1 MPDRLGPI
9 FLWRQRLLK
18 FITTHG
24 WIPRKPVYLAAGLLI
39 MAAVLTLT
47 VVSAI
52 QLSPQLA
59 GNGKQPLP
67 NHQSVE
73 RQAPAV
79 PLAPAAVTVSQ
90 PSATATGSPT
100 PMNKDKAPATISP
113 SQPPELVQALPK
125 GEIKLG
131 FGWQEHPVYH
141 DWRYHTGLDIAA
153 PAGDIV
159 TALVGGEVIDL
170 YQDRYSGLTANVK
183 GPNFTLSYGSLA
195 AASVA
200 KGDIVA
206 VGSKLGSVGKS
217 AAEPYPHL
225 HLAAYWNN
233 QYHDPHEILH

>member
-1 MPDRLGPI
+1 
-9 FLWRQRLLK
+9 LLK

-24 WIPRKPVYLAAGLLI
+24 WIPRKPIYLAAGLLI
-39 MAAVLTLT
+39 MAAVLMLT

-52 QLSPQLA
+52 QLSPPMA
-59 GNGKQPLP
+59 NNAGKQPLP
-67 NHQSVE
+67 NHQSAQG
-73 RQAPAV
+73 QAPAV

-90 PSATATGSPT
+90 PSAPATGTPT
-100 PMNKDKAPATISP
+100 PTNKAKDPTSISP
-113 SQPPELVQALPK
+113 SQPPESVQALPK
-125 GEIKLG
+125 GDIKLG

-153 PAGDIV
+153 PAGEIV
-159 TALVGGEVIDL
+159 TALVDGEVIDL
-170 YQDRYSGLTANVK
+170 YQDRYSGLTATVK

-206 VGSKLGSVGKS
+206 VGSKIGSVGKS

-233 QYHDPHEILH
+233 QYHDPNELLR